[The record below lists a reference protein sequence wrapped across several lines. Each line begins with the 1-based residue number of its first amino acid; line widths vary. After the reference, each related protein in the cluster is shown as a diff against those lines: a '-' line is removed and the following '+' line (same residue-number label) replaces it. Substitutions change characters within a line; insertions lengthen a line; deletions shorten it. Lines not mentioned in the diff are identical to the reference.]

1 MPETQTENPKSQ
13 GRSFG
18 FFALLLLICLLLW
31 PLSLGPVVWLYDHDY
46 MSDQTAQLV
55 GILYQP
61 LSWITQAY
69 PPLENLLIRYLEL
82 WRS

>member
-1 MPETQTENPKSQ
+1 MTETPAEQTKSQ

-18 FFALLLLICLLLW
+18 VVALVLLILLMW

-46 MSDQTAQLV
+46 MSDQTAQMV
-55 GILYQP
+55 GVLYQS